1 MRYLLTPLLPL
12 AIAACNVAAAD
23 APAQPRRAS
32 GFIAASAERPVVLE
46 LYQSQGCSSCP
57 PANENVNA
65 LSRRADV
72 LALSFAVT
80 YWDQLGWRDRF
91 ADPAY
96 TERQWDYAR
105 ANARG
110 SVWTPQLVVNG
121 RAETVTGRDA
131 ADINALIARAG
142 APRGGPAITVVPG
155 AISLSAA
162 TTPRPATIWLV
173 HYDPREQAVPIAAGE
188 NGGRTLPHRNI
199 VRHLARLG
207 SWTGRAQ
214 RLTTPAPT
222 DPALRAAIIVQSGT
236 GGPIIAARRV
246 PTPNREI
253 LPM

>member
-1 MRYLLTPLLPL
+1 MRLLLTPIFCAAL
-12 AIAACNVAAAD
+12 AACNVAAAD
-23 APAQPRRAS
+23 APAQPRRSA
-32 GFIAASAERPVVLE
+32 GFVAATAERPVVLE

-105 ANARG
+105 ANARRT
-110 SVWTPQLVVNG
+110 VWTPQLVVNG

-131 ADINALIARAG
+131 SDINALIARAG
-142 APRGGPAITVVPG
+142 APRGGPPISIAPG
-155 AISLSAA
+155 AVSLGAA
-162 TTPRPATIWLV
+162 TTAGPATVWLV

-207 SWTGRAQ
+207 TWTGAAQ
-214 RLTTPAPT
+214 RLATPAPT
-222 DPALRAAIIVQSGT
+222 DPALRAAVLVQSGT
-236 GGPIIAARRV
+236 GGPIIAARRLPV
-246 PTPNREI
+246 TNSEI
-253 LPM
+253 MPM